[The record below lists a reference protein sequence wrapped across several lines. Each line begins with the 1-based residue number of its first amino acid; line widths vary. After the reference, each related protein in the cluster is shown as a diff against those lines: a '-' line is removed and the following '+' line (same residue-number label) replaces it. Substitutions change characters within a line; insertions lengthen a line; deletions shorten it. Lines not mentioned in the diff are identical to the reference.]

1 MALSP
6 ELAAWRK
13 DQRARLIA
21 HRLGLS
27 ADERAAYGRAIDGY
41 LQRGFPVL
49 RAATIGLCWP
59 YQGEYDARPVAEG
72 WRAEGARLALP
83 SVVAKATPLEFLQ
96 WWPQVEMRAG
106 VYDIP
111 VPVGTSRLVPDAL
124 LIPVVGIGAQGDRL
138 GYGGGF
144 YDRTL
149 AALARRPIT
158 IAIAYESARVPTTHP
173 QDHDVLMDFV
183 VTEKGIEA
191 TVPGGLE
198 RIDEAEAQQRS
209 AQLWMQR
216 GLGQGDS
223 QHTDSTVESHR
234 QTRGADVYQSMPE

>member
-41 LQRGFPVL
+41 LRRGFPIL
-49 RAATIGLCWP
+49 GRAMIGLCWP
-59 YQGEYDARPVAEG
+59 YQGEYDARPVAEV
-72 WRAEGARLALP
+72 WRAERARLALP
-83 SVVAKATPLEFLQ
+83 SVVAKATALEFFE
-96 WWPQVEMRAG
+96 WWPQVEMTAG
-106 VYDIP
+106 AYDIP
-111 VPVGTSRLVPDAL
+111 VPVGTSRIVPNAL

-149 AALARRPIT
+149 AALDRRPIT
-158 IAIAYESARVPTTHP
+158 IAIAYEASRVPTTYP
-173 QDHDVLMDFV
+173 QDHDILMDFV
-183 VTEKGIEA
+183 VTEEGIEA

-198 RIDEAEAQQRS
+198 RIDEAEAQKRS
-209 AQLWMQR
+209 AQLWVQR
-216 GLGQGDS
+216 GLGDGTAE
-223 QHTDSTVESHR
+223 HTDSTVEPR
-234 QTRGADVYQSMPE
+234 RPTRGADDYQSTPE

>member
-13 DQRARLIA
+13 DQRAHLVA
-21 HRLGLS
+21 LRLGLS
-27 ADERAAYGRAIDGY
+27 ADQRAAYGRAIDGY
-41 LQRGFPVL
+41 LCRGFPIL
-49 RAATIGLCWP
+49 GQATIGLCWP

-83 SVVAKATPLEFLQ
+83 SVVAKAAPLEFLE
-96 WWPQVEMRAG
+96 WSPQVEMAAG
-106 VYDIP
+106 AYDIP
-111 VPVGTSRLVPDAL
+111 VPVGTARVVPTAL

-149 AALARRPIT
+149 AAFARAPIT
-158 IAIAYESARVPTTHP
+158 IAIAYEASRVPTTYP
-173 QDHDVLMDFV
+173 QDHDILMDFV
-183 VTEKGIEA
+183 VTEAGIEA
-191 TVPGGLE
+191 AVSGGLE
-198 RIDEAEAQQRS
+198 RIDEAEAQKRS

-216 GLGQGDS
+216 GLGD
-223 QHTDSTVESHR
+223 
-234 QTRGADVYQSMPE
+234 GAA